1 MFQDRLKPCAA
12 GDRCTL
18 KPMLADPQ
26 HKCPTCERHIHAI
39 CGVPN
44 INARN
49 LCHGRICHDCFAK
62 VGASPE
68 FAPVS

>member
-12 GDRCTL
+12 SDRCTL
-18 KPMLADPQ
+18 KPMLAHPQ

-49 LCHGRICHDCFAK
+49 LILIYSVAMISIETNWGRCYQ
-62 VGASPE
+62 
-68 FAPVS
+68 

>member
-26 HKCPTCERHIHAI
+26 HKCPTCERYRIILYHTLTYIS
-39 CGVPN
+39 N
-44 INARN
+44 IS
-49 LCHGRICHDCFAK
+49 L
-62 VGASPE
+62 
-68 FAPVS
+68 